1 LILHSFWAACDHQAK
16 KSANVN
22 NVPVM
27 ILAFI
32 AEEAAGVEITP
43 EQCGFSNSSRP
54 VYDKGLAWNLHLL
67 PEICKCKGR
76 PWYLQIGLT
85 L

>member
-1 LILHSFWAACDHQAK
+1 
-16 KSANVN
+16 
-22 NVPVM
+22 M

-54 VYDKGLAWNLHLL
+54 VYDKGL
-67 PEICKCKGR
+67 
-76 PWYLQIGLT
+76 PWSQMRIKPYKSLYNFIHST
-85 L
+85 SIN